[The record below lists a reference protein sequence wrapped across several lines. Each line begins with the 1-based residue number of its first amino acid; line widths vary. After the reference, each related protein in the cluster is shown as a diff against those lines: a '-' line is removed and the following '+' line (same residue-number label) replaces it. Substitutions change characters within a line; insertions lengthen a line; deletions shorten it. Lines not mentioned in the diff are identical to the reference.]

1 MVELWFTVGA
11 EGLEK
16 RLAQTW
22 CLRSPWTDLVINFH
36 VGSKGKEGKET
47 KRQGQTD
54 TGRDTERDSKDSVWS
69 NSHSLEI
76 FYSPRSRAWTSKNLP
91 R

>member
-1 MVELWFTVGA
+1 MVDLWFTVGA

-36 VGSKGKEGKET
+36 VGSKGKEAFHVTQFLMET
-47 KRQGQTD
+47 
-54 TGRDTERDSKDSVWS
+54 TE
-69 NSHSLEI
+69 
-76 FYSPRSRAWTSKNLP
+76 
-91 R
+91 